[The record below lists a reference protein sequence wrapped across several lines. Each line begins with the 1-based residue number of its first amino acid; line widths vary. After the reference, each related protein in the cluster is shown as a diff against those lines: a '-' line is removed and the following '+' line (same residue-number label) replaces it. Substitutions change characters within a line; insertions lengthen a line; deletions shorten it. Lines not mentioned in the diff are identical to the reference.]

1 MRFGRSQWTEL
12 AGTGK
17 LTGQMRTALK
27 SVGYVVLEQM
37 LPTAKIAALYAEF
50 ERLLDEHRAM
60 AASNRGRNRY
70 NMTIPACGVF
80 TDPEI
85 VCNEIIL
92 PVLRELL
99 GEDLA
104 VDYLAADTPLQD
116 SDYQPAHSDGRPL
129 FAEAPVALPG
139 YAYVLNIPLVDF
151 RLDNGPLEIW
161 PNGSHMLTGVR
172 AADGTRCYPAE
183 QVLMPA
189 GSMLLRDTRMWH
201 RGTPNNSGGMRPNLA
216 VVYTRPWYRFGQAE
230 VGTMPPKVSAETWR
244 SWSSEMQGLFR
255 FAEIEGGLNRAAV
268 LSGVPN
274 ALNAP
279 AEL

>member
-1 MRFGRSQWTEL
+1 MRFRRSQWTEL
-12 AGTGK
+12 VGTGE
-17 LTGQMRTALK
+17 LTEQMRTALK

-70 NMTIPACGVF
+70 NIAIPACGVF

-85 VCNEIIL
+85 VCNEIIM

-104 VDYLAADTPLQD
+104 VDYLAADTPLQG

-129 FAEAPVALPG
+129 FAEAAVALPG
-139 YAYVLNIPLVDF
+139 YAYVLNVPLVDF

-172 AADGTRCYPAE
+172 AADGTRHYPAE

-189 GSMLLRDTRMWH
+189 GSMLVRDTRMWH

-230 VGTMPPKVSAETWR
+230 VGTMPPRVSADTWC
-244 SWSSEMQGLFR
+244 SWSPQMQKLFR

-268 LSGVPN
+268 LSAVPN

-279 AEL
+279 AEP